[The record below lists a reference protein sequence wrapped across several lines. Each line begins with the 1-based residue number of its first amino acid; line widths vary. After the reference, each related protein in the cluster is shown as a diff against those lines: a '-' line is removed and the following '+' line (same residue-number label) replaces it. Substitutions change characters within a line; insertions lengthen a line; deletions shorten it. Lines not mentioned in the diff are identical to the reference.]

1 MNAITT
7 KSLTKYY
14 GKSRGVIDLNF
25 SVDEGETYGFI
36 GPNGAG
42 KSTTIRLFLSLLFP
56 SSGSASIFG
65 HDIVR
70 EDKKIKQMVGFVP
83 SEVNYYNYMVV
94 RELLEYSAR
103 YYKVSL
109 NGHFKNLVEEL
120 EIDMDK
126 KFEELS
132 MGNKKKV
139 AVVQALLHRPRLL
152 ILDEP
157 TSGLDPLMQSRF
169 FRIISE
175 ENKKG
180 TTVFFSSHILS
191 EVERL
196 CHRVAIIKE
205 GKIVREDDIAHLK
218 STQLSRVSLHLTSN
232 EKGIVLRTPGIIN
245 LNRTLDGLTF
255 LFNGDSSKLLHEL
268 AELPLGRINIEE
280 PDLEE
285 VFMHYY
291 ENKNGEGSNEL

>member
-1 MNAITT
+1 MPAIQTQ
-7 KSLTKYY
+7 SLTKYY
-14 GKSRGVIDLNF
+14 GKYRGVIDLSF
-25 SVDEGETYGFI
+25 SVEEGETYGFI

-56 SSGSASIFG
+56 SSGKAQIFG
-65 HDIVR
+65 YDIIR

-83 SEVNYYNYMVV
+83 SEVHFYDHMKVKD
-94 RELLEYSAR
+94 LLEYSAR
-103 YYKVSL
+103 FYKVSL
-109 NGHFKNLVEEL
+109 NGHYKNLVDL
-120 EIDMDK
+120 FEIDLDK

-139 AVVQALLHRPRLL
+139 AVVQALLHQPRLL

-169 FRIISE
+169 FKLISE
-175 ENKKG
+175 ENNKG

-191 EVERL
+191 EVEKL

-205 GKIVREDDIAHLK
+205 GKIVREDDIAHIK
-218 STQLSRVSLHLTSN
+218 STQLSRVTIHLTTQN
-232 EKGIVLRTPGIIN
+232 ESVLIKTPGVIEK
-245 LNRTLDGLTF
+245 REMLDGVTF
-255 LFNGDSSKLLHEL
+255 LFKGDTRQLLHDL
-268 AELPLGRINIEE
+268 SELPIGRISIEE

-291 ENKNGEGSNEL
+291 EDKNGEGQS

>member
-1 MNAITT
+1 MDAIKTEL
-7 KSLTKYY
+7 LTKYY

-25 SVDEGETYGFI
+25 TVREGETYGYI

-42 KSTTIRLFLSLLFP
+42 KSTTIRLFMSLLFP
-56 SSGSASIFG
+56 SSGGAKIFG
-65 HDIVR
+65 HDIVK
-70 EDKKIKQMVGFVP
+70 DGKAIKKLVGFVP
-83 SEVNYYNYMVV
+83 SEVNYYNYMTV
-94 RELLEYSAR
+94 RRLLEYSASF
-103 YYKVSL
+103 YNVGMNSY
-109 NGHFKNLVEEL
+109 FKKLVDIMD
-120 EIDMDK
+120 IDLDK
-126 KFEELS
+126 KFEDLS

-139 AVVQALLHRPRLL
+139 AVVQALIHQPRLL

-157 TSGLDPLMQSRF
+157 TSGLDPLMQNRF
-169 FRIISE
+169 FHIISE

-205 GKIVREDDIAHLK
+205 GKIIREDDISHLK
-218 STQLSRVSLHLTSN
+218 STQLSRVILHLTQ
-232 EKGIVLRTPGIIN
+232 KGVSIDLKTPGV
-245 LNRTLDGLTF
+245 LEQQETMDGLTF
-255 LFNGDSSKLLHEL
+255 LFKGDNSKLLREL
-268 AELPLGRINIEE
+268 ADLPIGRINIEE

-291 ENKNGEGSNEL
+291 EDQNGEGWS

>member
-1 MNAITT
+1 MNAISTE
-7 KSLTKYY
+7 SLTKYY

-25 SVDEGETYGFI
+25 NVEEGETYGFI

-56 SSGSASIFG
+56 SSGGAQIFG

-70 EDKKIKQMVGFVP
+70 EDKEIKKMVGFVP
-83 SEVNYYNYMVV
+83 SEVNYYNNMVV
-94 RELLEYSAR
+94 SDLLEYSAR
-103 YYKVSL
+103 FYRARL
-109 NGHFKNLVEEL
+109 NGHFRKLVDIL

-126 KFEELS
+126 KFEDLS

-139 AVVQALLHRPRLL
+139 AVAQALIHQPRLL

-169 FRIISE
+169 FQIISE

-191 EVERL
+191 EVEKL

-218 STQLSRVSLHLTSN
+218 STQLSRVSIHMTES
-232 EKGIVLRTPGIIN
+232 GQPVSIQTPGIFDSQD
-245 LNRTLDGLTF
+245 TLDGLTF
-255 LFNGDSSKLLHEL
+255 LFKGDPRQLLHDL
-268 AELPLGRINIEE
+268 SELPIGRISIEE

-291 ENKNGEGSNEL
+291 EDKNGEVKS

>member
-1 MNAITT
+1 MTAISTQ
-7 KSLTKYY
+7 SLTKYY

-25 SVDEGETYGFI
+25 SVEEGETYGFI

-56 SSGSASIFG
+56 TRGGAEIFG
-65 HDIVR
+65 HDIVK
-70 EDKKIKQMVGFVP
+70 EGKKIKQMVGFVP
-83 SEVNYYNYMVV
+83 SEVNYYDYMTV
-94 RELLEYSAR
+94 RDLLDYSAR

-109 NGHFKNLVEEL
+109 NGHFKSLVDTL
-120 EIDMDK
+120 EIDQSK

-139 AVVQALLHRPRLL
+139 AVVQALIHQPRLL

-169 FRIISE
+169 FHIISE

-191 EVERL
+191 EVEKL

-218 STQLSRVSLHLTSN
+218 STQLSRVSLHLSSLDK
-232 EKGIVLRTPGIIN
+232 EIILETPGI
-245 LNRTLDGLTF
+245 LDLSKTLDGITF
-255 LFNGDSSKLLHEL
+255 LFKGDPSRLLREL
-268 AELPLGRINIEE
+268 SGLPIGRISIEE

-291 ENKNGEGSNEL
+291 ENTNGEVMS

>member
-1 MNAITT
+1 MNAIST

-25 SVDEGETYGFI
+25 EVEEGETYGFI

-56 SSGSASIFG
+56 SSGGAKIFG
-65 HDIVR
+65 HDIIR
-70 EDKKIKQMVGFVP
+70 EDKKIKKMVGFVP
-83 SEVNYYNYMVV
+83 SEVNYYNNMIVK
-94 RELLEYSAR
+94 EMLEYSAR
-103 YYKVSL
+103 FYKAPL
-109 NGHFKNLVEEL
+109 NGHFKNLVDIL
-120 EIDMDK
+120 EIDLDK
-126 KFEELS
+126 KFEDLS

-139 AVVQALLHRPRLL
+139 AVAQALLHQPRLL

-169 FRIISE
+169 FQIISE

-191 EVERL
+191 EVEKL

-218 STQLSRVSLHLTSN
+218 STQLSRVTIHTTASGQSLSI
-232 EKGIVLRTPGIIN
+232 KTPGI
-245 LNRTLDGLTF
+245 LDKQDTMDGLTF
-255 LFNGDSSKLLHEL
+255 LFKGDPRQLLHDL
-268 AELPLGRINIEE
+268 SELPIGRISIEE

-291 ENKNGEGSNEL
+291 EDKNGEVRS

>member
-1 MNAITT
+1 MTAAIQTQA
-7 KSLTKYY
+7 LTKYY

-25 SVDEGETYGFI
+25 SVEEGETYGFI

-56 SSGSASIFG
+56 TSGKAEIFG
-65 HDIVR
+65 HDIIR

-83 SEVNYYNYMVV
+83 SEVHFYDHMKVKD
-94 RELLEYSAR
+94 LLEYSAR
-103 YYKVSL
+103 FYKVSL
-109 NGHFKNLVEEL
+109 NGHYKNLL
-120 EIDMDK
+120 EIFEIDLDK

-139 AVVQALLHRPRLL
+139 AVVQALLHQPRLL

-157 TSGLDPLMQSRF
+157 TSGLDPLMQNRF
-169 FRIISE
+169 FKLISE
-175 ENKKG
+175 ENNKG

-191 EVERL
+191 EVEKL

-205 GKIVREDDIAHLK
+205 GKIVREDDIAHIK
-218 STQLSRVSLHLTSN
+218 STQLSRVTIHLTSPGESISIKTAGVI
-232 EKGIVLRTPGIIN
+232 EKREM
-245 LNRTLDGLTF
+245 LDGITF
-255 LFNGDSSKLLHEL
+255 LFKGDTRQLLRDL
-268 AELPLGRINIEE
+268 SELPIGRIKIEE

-291 ENKNGEGSNEL
+291 EDKNGEDQS

>member
-1 MNAITT
+1 MDAIVTE
-7 KSLTKYY
+7 SLTKYY

-25 SVDEGETYGFI
+25 SVKEGEIYGFI

-42 KSTTIRLFLSLLFP
+42 KSTTIRLFLNLLFP
-56 SSGSASIFG
+56 SSGNARIFG
-65 HDIVR
+65 KDIVR
-70 EDKKIKQMVGFVP
+70 DAKDIKKMVGFVP
-83 SEVNYYNYMVV
+83 SEVNYYNYMTIS
-94 RELLEYSAR
+94 ELLGYAAKFH
-103 YYKVSL
+103 KV
-109 NGHFKNLVEEL
+109 NTDAYFKNLIDFL

-169 FRIISE
+169 FKLIKE
-175 ENKKG
+175 ENEKG
-180 TTVFFSSHILS
+180 TSIFFSSHILS
-191 EVERL
+191 EVEKL

-205 GKIVREDDIAHLK
+205 GKIIREDDIEHLK
-218 STQLSRVSLHLTSN
+218 SSQLARVSIHLDNVGDVKLKTS
-232 EKGIVLRTPGIIN
+232 GIIEEKRN
-245 LNRTLDGLTF
+245 HDSLSF
-255 LFNGDSSKLLHEL
+255 LFKGDVPSLLREL
-268 AELPLGRINIEE
+268 ADLPIGRINIEE

-291 ENKNGEGSNEL
+291 EDRREGSHE

>member
-1 MNAITT
+1 MQAIQTQ
-7 KSLTKYY
+7 SLTKYY
-14 GKSRGVIDLNF
+14 GKSRGVIDLSF
-25 SVDEGETYGFI
+25 SVEEGETYGFI

-56 SSGSASIFG
+56 TSGKAEIFG
-65 HDIVR
+65 YDIIR

-83 SEVNYYNYMVV
+83 SEVHFYDHMKVKD
-94 RELLEYSAR
+94 LLEYSAR
-103 YYKVSL
+103 FYKVSL
-109 NGHFKNLVEEL
+109 NGHYKNMVEL
-120 EIDMDK
+120 FEIDLDK

-139 AVVQALLHRPRLL
+139 AVVQALLHQPRLL

-157 TSGLDPLMQSRF
+157 TSGLDPLMQNRF
-169 FRIISE
+169 FKLISE
-175 ENKKG
+175 ENAKG

-191 EVERL
+191 EVEKL

-205 GKIVREDDIAHLK
+205 GKIVREDDIAHIK
-218 STQLSRVSLHLTSN
+218 STQLSRVTIHLTSTG
-232 EKGIVLRTPGIIN
+232 KPITIKTPGVIEK
-245 LNRTLDGLTF
+245 RDTLDGLNF
-255 LFNGDSSKLLHEL
+255 LFKGDTRQLLHDL
-268 AELPLGRINIEE
+268 SELPIGRIKIEE

-291 ENKNGEGSNEL
+291 EDENGEGKS

>member
-1 MNAITT
+1 MPAIQTQ
-7 KSLTKYY
+7 SLTKYY
-14 GKSRGVIDLNF
+14 GKSRGVIDLSF
-25 SVDEGETYGFI
+25 SVEEGETYGFI

-56 SSGSASIFG
+56 TSGGAEIFG
-65 HDIVR
+65 LDVTK

-83 SEVNYYNYMVV
+83 SEVHFYDHMKVKD
-94 RELLEYSAR
+94 LLEYSAR
-103 YYKVSL
+103 FYKVSL
-109 NGHFKNLVEEL
+109 NGHYQNLVEL
-120 EIDMDK
+120 FEIDLDK

-139 AVVQALLHRPRLL
+139 AVVQALLHQPRLL

-169 FRIISE
+169 FKLISE

-191 EVERL
+191 EVEKL

-205 GKIVREDDIAHLK
+205 GKIVREDDIAHIK
-218 STQLSRVSLHLTSN
+218 STQLSRVTIHLTTQTES
-232 EKGIVLRTPGIIN
+232 VLIKTPGVIEK
-245 LNRTLDGLTF
+245 REMLDGVTF
-255 LFNGDSSKLLHEL
+255 LFKGDTRQLLHDL
-268 AELPLGRINIEE
+268 SELPIGRIKIEE

-291 ENKNGEGSNEL
+291 EDENGEGKS

>member
-1 MNAITT
+1 MNAISTQ
-7 KSLTKYY
+7 SLSKYY

-25 SVDEGETYGFI
+25 TVQEGETYGFI

-56 SSGSASIFG
+56 SSGSAQIFG

-70 EDKKIKQMVGFVP
+70 EDKIIKQMVGFVP
-83 SEVNYYNYMVV
+83 SEVNYYNYMTVK
-94 RELLEYSAR
+94 EMLEYSAR
-103 YYKVSL
+103 FYKVPL
-109 NGHFKNLVEEL
+109 NGYFKNLVEMM
-120 EIDMDK
+120 EIDMHK
-126 KFEELS
+126 KFEDLS
-132 MGNKKKV
+132 MGNKKKA
-139 AVVQALLHRPRLL
+139 AVVQALIHKPRLL

-169 FRIISE
+169 FQIIAD

-191 EVERL
+191 EVEKL

-205 GKIVREDDIAHLK
+205 GRIVREDDIAHLK
-218 STQLSRVSLHLTSN
+218 STQLSRVNIHLSTSG
-232 EKGIVLRTPGIIN
+232 ETFSIKTPGI
-245 LNRTLDGLTF
+245 LEKHDTMDGMTF
-255 LFNGDSSKLLHEL
+255 LFKGDPRQLLQDL
-268 AELPLGRINIEE
+268 SELPIGRISIEE
-280 PDLEE
+280 PDLED

-291 ENKNGEGSNEL
+291 EDKNGEVQL

>member
-1 MNAITT
+1 MNAIST

-25 SVDEGETYGFI
+25 TVQEGETYGFI

-56 SSGSASIFG
+56 SSGSAQIFG

-83 SEVNYYNYMVV
+83 SEVNYYNYMTV
-94 RELLEYSAR
+94 REMLEYSAR
-103 YYKVSL
+103 FYKVPL
-109 NGHFKNLVEEL
+109 NGYFKNLVEMM

-126 KFEELS
+126 KFEDLS
-132 MGNKKKV
+132 MGNKKKA
-139 AVVQALLHRPRLL
+139 AVVQALIHRPRLL

-169 FRIISE
+169 FQIIAD

-191 EVERL
+191 EVEKL

-218 STQLSRVSLHLTSN
+218 STQLSRVTIHLSTSGETFSLT
-232 EKGIVLRTPGIIN
+232 TPGI
-245 LNRTLDGLTF
+245 LEKRVTMDEMTF
-255 LFNGDSSKLLHEL
+255 LFKGDTRQLLKDLSEL
-268 AELPLGRINIEE
+268 SIGRISIEE

-291 ENKNGEGSNEL
+291 EDKNGEGQS